1 MNRSI
6 LKPAVFA
13 LGLLV
18 VGWIGAGYL
27 GSHTLALLVTVLIA
41 GLYAAGGLELH
52 RYGRATA
59 GLAAALE
66 APPAAEDF
74 VAWLERLDPSLRTA
88 VRQRIE
94 GGRAPLPA
102 PALAPYLVGMLVL
115 LGMLGTLLGMLVTLR
130 GTGLALQSASDL
142 QAVRDALA
150 APVEGLG
157 VAFGTSIAGV
167 AASAALGL
175 LAALVRRERAATVR
189 LLDAVAAD
197 TLRVHTRAHQRDE
210 SLRLMTLQ
218 AEAVPALVERVDA
231 MMAALERQAEAA
243 HARQAAQQDAFQ
255 GASAEAWQRL
265 ATRLSEALEQRAAAS
280 ARAAAEAVQPAV
292 ATAMETVA
300 REAAQLNGR
309 VADAV
314 DRQLASV
321 GEGLAANAAAGHA
334 LWERALVAQA
344 ASQQALGETLRGTLD
359 ATGDRF
365 AAATGQLVDH
375 VASRLEAAT
384 QQIGAGWSEALAAQ
398 QAQHEALAERHRDAL
413 AAQQLQ
419 HEAMAERHC
428 AALDAANTA
437 VASQTATLLA
447 GLEAAQARHQSALEA
462 AQARQQ
468 SALES
473 AQALQQSTLAGQ
485 DAERFAAW
493 RAQLEA
499 MGEMQREQWARA
511 AEAAATQQIRAAEAA
526 ALQQASVAEALAR
539 AAADIGAQSQAHAAA
554 TIAEISTL
562 VDAASEAPRAAAEVV
577 AELRQKLSDSMVR
590 DTGMLA
596 ERTQLMQTLATLL
609 DAVNH
614 ASTEQRG
621 AIDALVSTTSDL
633 LEQAAARFD
642 SRVDAG
648 TGAIEAAVHRVD
660 ANADGVSRL
669 GEALGGAVAQFGERN
684 AALAERLDAIAAA
697 LEAAGSRGDEQLAYY
712 VAQARELVDLSVL
725 AQQQII
731 GELRQLPGAA
741 A

>member
-1 MNRSI
+1 MNRPL

-18 VGWIGAGYL
+18 VAWIGAGYV

-41 GLYAAGGLELH
+41 GLYAAGGVELH

-66 APPAAEDF
+66 APPGPEAF
-74 VAWLERLDPSLRTA
+74 VAWLERLDPSLRSA

-94 GGRAPLPA
+94 GGQAPLPA

-142 QAVRDALA
+142 QAVRGALA

-189 LLDAVAAD
+189 VLDAVAAD
-197 TLRVHTRAHQRDE
+197 GLRVHTRAHQRDE
-210 SLRLMTLQ
+210 SLRLMALQ
-218 AEAVPALVERVDA
+218 AEAVPTLVERMDA
-231 MMAALERQAEAA
+231 MMLALERQSEAA
-243 HARQAAQQDAFQ
+243 HARQVAQQDAFH
-255 GASAEAWQRL
+255 GASSQAWERL
-265 ATRLSEALEQRAAAS
+265 AARLSEALEQGAAAS

-300 REAAQLNGR
+300 REAVQLNGR

-314 DRQLASV
+314 ERQLASV
-321 GEGLAANAAAGHA
+321 GEGLAANAAAASA
-334 LWERALVAQA
+334 LWERALAAQA

-365 AAATGQLVDH
+365 AARSSQLVDS
-375 VASRLEAAT
+375 VANRLGAAT
-384 QQIGAGWSEALAAQ
+384 QQIGTGWSEALAAQ
-398 QAQHEALAERHRDAL
+398 QAQHDALARHHREAL

-419 HEAMAERHC
+419 HDAMAERQR
-428 AALDAANTA
+428 AALDAAGEA
-437 VASQTATLLA
+437 IAAQAATLLSE
-447 GLEAAQARHQSALEA
+447 LQSAH
-462 AQARQQ
+462 ARQQ

-473 AQALQQSTLAGQ
+473 AHALQQSTLAGQ

-493 RAQLEA
+493 RAELEA
-499 MGEMQREQWARA
+499 MAEAQREQLV
-511 AEAAATQQIRAAEAA
+511 QAAEAA
-526 ALQQASVAEALAR
+526 ALQQASVADALAR

-562 VDAASEAPRAAAEVV
+562 VEAASEAPRAAAEVV

-590 DTGMLA
+590 DTAMLS

-609 DAVNH
+609 EAVNH

-621 AIDALVSTTSDL
+621 AIDALVSTTSGL
-633 LEQAAARFD
+633 LETAGARFD
-642 SRVDAG
+642 ARVDAG
-648 TGAIEAAVHRVD
+648 TGAIEAAVRRVD
-660 ANADGVSRL
+660 ANAEGVSRL
-669 GEALGGAVAQFGERN
+669 GEALGGAVEQFGERN
-684 AALAERLDAIAAA
+684 AQLVERLDAIAAA
-697 LEAAGSRGDEQLAYY
+697 LEAAGTRGDEQLAYY

-725 AQQQII
+725 AQQQVI
-731 GELRQLPGAA
+731 GELRQLPGATA
-741 A
+741 